1 MIPAVPGPQN
11 HALNRLPSIA
21 GWRRGQGVLC
31 FLGGQGFSAI
41 SLRRKGGTVMQK
53 TYVLDTN
60 VLIQSPEA
68 LEAFEDN
75 HIVLPLAVLEELD
88 GLKNAEGE
96 KGRSARQVIRFL
108 EELRSQGSLV
118 EGVSLPGG
126 GTLRLEV
133 NHVGVR
139 LPDGMDPASRD
150 NRILKV
156 CRGLWEDGTPA
167 VLVTKDI
174 PAEDFRAD
182 RIPEEQPYTGRREVW
197 LPDASLDAFKT
208 QGAAPEEVYTVDD
221 QGVRQEVELTENEFL
236 LLRSDTDS
244 RKTML
249 GRYAGGRITR
259 LRYGQARPFGVRPRS
274 VGQQFLQEALL
285 LPAEEAPLVI
295 VQGPAGTAKTF
306 YSLAAGLEQVLEQSP
321 PAYRKILICRP
332 NAQFDQ
338 DIGFLPGDEQEK
350 ISPLLRPVMDNLEN
364 LFGGDAGEQ
373 ERRSRIS
380 YLFDAGVLTAEA
392 MNFMRGRSIT
402 DTWLIIDE
410 AQNLSPRQAK
420 GIITRV
426 GQGTK
431 VILLGDPE
439 QVDNPLLGRRTN
451 GLSYAA
457 ARMKGSPLCVQ
468 LTMQPDE
475 CERSALALDAARRM

>member
-1 MIPAVPGPQN
+1 
-11 HALNRLPSIA
+11 
-21 GWRRGQGVLC
+21 
-31 FLGGQGFSAI
+31 
-41 SLRRKGGTVMQK
+41 MQK
-53 TYVLDTN
+53 TYVLETN

-174 PAEDFRAD
+174 VARIKAQMMGIPAEDFRAD

-236 LLRSDTDS
+236 LLRSADRCGPSGCVPGAWDS
-244 RKTML
+244 
-249 GRYAGGRITR
+249 
-259 LRYGQARPFGVRPRS
+259 S
-274 VGQQFLQEALL
+274 
-285 LPAEEAPLVI
+285 
-295 VQGPAGTAKTF
+295 
-306 YSLAAGLEQVLEQSP
+306 SS
-321 PAYRKILICRP
+321 
-332 NAQFDQ
+332 
-338 DIGFLPGDEQEK
+338 
-350 ISPLLRPVMDNLEN
+350 
-364 LFGGDAGEQ
+364 
-373 ERRSRIS
+373 RRRCC
-380 YLFDAGVLTAEA
+380 F
-392 MNFMRGRSIT
+392 
-402 DTWLIIDE
+402 
-410 AQNLSPRQAK
+410 RQ
-420 GIITRV
+420 
-426 GQGTK
+426 
-431 VILLGDPE
+431 
-439 QVDNPLLGRRTN
+439 RR
-451 GLSYAA
+451 
-457 ARMKGSPLCVQ
+457 
-468 LTMQPDE
+468 
-475 CERSALALDAARRM
+475 RRW

>member
-1 MIPAVPGPQN
+1 
-11 HALNRLPSIA
+11 
-21 GWRRGQGVLC
+21 
-31 FLGGQGFSAI
+31 
-41 SLRRKGGTVMQK
+41 MQK

-167 VLVTKDI
+167 VLVTKDIVARIKAQMMGI

-321 PAYRKILICRP
+321 PAYRKI
-332 NAQFDQ
+332 
-338 DIGFLPGDEQEK
+338 
-350 ISPLLRPVMDNLEN
+350 
-364 LFGGDAGEQ
+364 
-373 ERRSRIS
+373 
-380 YLFDAGVLTAEA
+380 
-392 MNFMRGRSIT
+392 GR
-402 DTWLIIDE
+402 
-410 AQNLSPRQAK
+410 AH
-420 GIITRV
+420 V
-426 GQGTK
+426 
-431 VILLGDPE
+431 
-439 QVDNPLLGRRTN
+439 
-451 GLSYAA
+451 
-457 ARMKGSPLCVQ
+457 
-468 LTMQPDE
+468 
-475 CERSALALDAARRM
+475 